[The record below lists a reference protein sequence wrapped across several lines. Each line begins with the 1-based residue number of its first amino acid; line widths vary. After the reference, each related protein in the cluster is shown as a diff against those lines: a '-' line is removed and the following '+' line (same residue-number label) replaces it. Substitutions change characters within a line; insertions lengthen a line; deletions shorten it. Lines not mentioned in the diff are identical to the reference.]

1 MRLKRADSANQRLST
16 EESSGSRSN
25 AEMRLA
31 AMGFRVGLES
41 GMGGELDGNDTDLAA
56 ALGLDALL
64 SLQVWTS
71 TL

>member
-1 MRLKRADSANQRLST
+1 
-16 EESSGSRSN
+16 
-25 AEMRLA
+25 MRLA